1 MNGHYL
7 LQRNLLLNIR
17 TVEGADVAGGR
28 SIEGVDIVLVV
39 LVVVQGHYLAGY
51 VWFERLP
58 AHQHH
63 DRTR

>member
-17 TVEGADVAGGR
+17 TVEGAHLAGSR
-28 SIEGVDIVLVV
+28 SIEGVDVVLVV
-39 LVVVQGHYLAGY
+39 LVVMQDHYFAGY
-51 VWFERLP
+51 VGFERLLSN
-58 AHQHH
+58 QHH